1 MVEFNKAIST
11 LLREQTRRGHTERR
25 LHREG
30 TARRGDYTDKGD
42 GTYTEREQALRRDT
56 HGKEI
61 IGRGDYTER
70 GLHRKGTTRKADYTG
85 KVEGTHKET
94 HTERGHTRR
103 TS

>member
-1 MVEFNKAIST
+1 MTGLHGEET
-11 LLREQTRRGHTERR
+11 TRRRERGHTKKGHTQRGDTRR
-25 LHREG
+25 RDIHREG
-30 TARRGDYTDKGD
+30 
-42 GTYTEREQALRRDT
+42 T

-70 GLHRKGTTRKADYTG
+70 RLHRKETTRKADYMG
-85 KVEGTHKET
+85 KVEGTHKKT